1 MKIPITSKL
10 KFKLIAGLVIIAV
23 SFSSCDKNYEEPFE
37 TKYLEEYNDIRNI
50 SYSQILTLI
59 GQSNIFPS
67 QASLLVKYGV
77 KAVKIEY
84 KTVDLNNEGITASG
98 LILIPVTSNQV
109 PVLSFQHGTIFTEAA
124 APSHYQSDFTDML
137 TIMASTGYAILVP
150 DYLGYGS
157 SSQIAHPYEHRSS
170 LATACRDMIRAG
182 YEYFIV
188 SPGTNLSSK
197 LFLAGYSEGGFA
209 TMSLFKMLQEENST
223 ELAVSGVSVG
233 AGAYNKTQ
241 FAKHITAQNAP
252 STYINYF
259 LWVMLTYNSI
269 YADLQR
275 PVSHYINSP
284 WAEEIETNGPFA
296 EVESNPSV
304 LFQANFVES
313 ISNETDAAF
322 FAALADNDCFDWKPL
337 SPLLMVHGTADEL
350 VPFFNS
356 QTAYNAMMANGAE
369 NITFTQVPDGTHDS
383 VVAQFALDTFWFFEG
398 LKTESVQQITSNSN
412 N

>member
-1 MKIPITSKL
+1 MKNTLTSRMKH
-10 KFKLIAGLVIIAV
+10 KLIVCLVLLVV
-23 SFSSCDKNYEEPFE
+23 SFSSCNKYEEPFE
-37 TKYLEEYNDIRNI
+37 TKYLEEYSDIRSL

-59 GQSNIFPS
+59 GQSDIFPS

-84 KTVDLNNEGITASG
+84 KTVDLNNESITASG
-98 LILIPVTSNQV
+98 LLLIPVTSNQV
-109 PVLSFQHGTIFTEAA
+109 PVLSFQHGTIFTEAD

-137 TIMASTGYAILVP
+137 TIMASTGYALLVP

-188 SPGTNLSSK
+188 SPGTNRSSK

-209 TMSLFKMLQEENST
+209 TMSLFKMLQEENSN
-223 ELAVSGVSVG
+223 ELAVSGVSIG

-241 FAKHITAQNAP
+241 FAKWITTQNAP

-269 YADLQR
+269 YSDLQR
-275 PVSHYINSP
+275 PVIHYINSP

-296 EVESNPSV
+296 QVENNPSV
-304 LFQANFVES
+304 LFQSNFVES
-313 ISNETDAAF
+313 ITNETDAAF
-322 FAALADNDCFDWKPL
+322 LAALADNNCYDWEPL
-337 SPLLMVHGTADEL
+337 SPLLMVHGTSDEL

-356 QTAYNAMMANGAE
+356 QTAYDAMMANGAE
-369 NITFTQVPDGTHDS
+369 NLTLTEVEGGTHES
-383 VVAQFALDTFWFFEG
+383 VVAQFAMDTFWFFEG
-398 LKTESVQQITSNSN
+398 LKSETIQQITSNSN
-412 N
+412 